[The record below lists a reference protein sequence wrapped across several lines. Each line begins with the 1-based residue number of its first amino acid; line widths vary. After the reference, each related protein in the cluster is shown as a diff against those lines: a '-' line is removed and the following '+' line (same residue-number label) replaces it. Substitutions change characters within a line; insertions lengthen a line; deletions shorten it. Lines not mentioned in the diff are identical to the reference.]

1 MEKATGITR
10 PVVGKK
16 DWVELWVGDIIKCRV
31 YITDR
36 AGVYLYIDEATVIWE
51 PEYGMYSINGIYTT
65 DGQKYRNVWP
75 LHKIVREDITFI
87 TKVERLY
94 GTEQEIVLAIV
105 DLLRSYHKEPDD
117 ISDFKAELDEVDD
130 DVREQAIIDAV
141 TTKSMVSLVSAITDM
156 GVVSHTEI
164 HKAFNR
170 ER

>member
-1 MEKATGITR
+1 MQNATGITR

-16 DWVELWVGDIIKCRV
+16 EWVELYVGDIIKCRV

-87 TKVERLY
+87 TKVDRTY
-94 GTEQEIVLAIV
+94 GSQRDVIFGIVS
-105 DLLRSYHKEPDD
+105 LLRSYHKEPMD
-117 ISDFKAELDEVDD
+117 ISEIKVEIDEVDD
-130 DVREQAIIDAV
+130 DYREQGIIDAV
-141 TTKSMVSLVSAITDM
+141 TTKTMVSLVSAITDM
-156 GVVSHTEI
+156 GVIPYKEI
-164 HKAFNR
+164 MEAFNR